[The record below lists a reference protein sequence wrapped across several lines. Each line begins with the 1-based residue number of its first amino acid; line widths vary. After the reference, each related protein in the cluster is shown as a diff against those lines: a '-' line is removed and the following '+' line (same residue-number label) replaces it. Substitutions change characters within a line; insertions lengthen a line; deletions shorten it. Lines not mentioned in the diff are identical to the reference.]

1 MEVEEN
7 VQLSFWGSVVF
18 AAGTS
23 EEKLQV
29 SKVFWGFKREIY
41 GTLCV
46 FLLYRK
52 SVFQMEMHQLV
63 LGYWRFSQVK
73 VKLKQIL

>member
-18 AAGTS
+18 AGGTS
-23 EEKLQV
+23 EEKLRV
-29 SKVFWGFKREIY
+29 SKVFWRFKVHFVCFYCTESLFWNGNALI
-41 GTLCV
+41 
-46 FLLYRK
+46 
-52 SVFQMEMHQLV
+52 SI
-63 LGYWRFSQVK
+63 GYWRFSQVK

>member
-18 AAGTS
+18 PGGTS

-29 SKVFWGFKREIY
+29 SKDFWGFKREI
-41 GTLCV
+41 
-46 FLLYRK
+46 
-52 SVFQMEMHQLV
+52 
-63 LGYWRFSQVK
+63 
-73 VKLKQIL
+73 